1 MTRAY
6 FVFCFEG
13 AKNVSHRN
21 YDRFQNYFRILFE
34 KKKQHIE
41 NKPWK
46 FPMTFS
52 VYHPRQI

>member
-21 YDRFQNYFRILFE
+21 YDRFQIYFRILF
-34 KKKQHIE
+34 KKHTE
-41 NKPWK
+41 NKPRK
-46 FPMTFS
+46 STMTPT
-52 VYHPRQI
+52 VYHTGQI